1 LLSRVKVSFERV
13 RAEDREA
20 VERLLRFAPEVQLM
34 GLQGLFERWLS
45 EGLFIKAV
53 DAYGSTVG
61 VIHVRQ
67 VGDAVW
73 LEGIAVSQDIRRK
86 GIGS

>member
-13 RAEDREA
+13 TADDREA
-20 VERLLRFAPEVQLM
+20 VERLLRSAPEVQLM
-34 GLQGLFERWLS
+34 GLQGLFDRWLS

-61 VIHVRQ
+61 GYTRQ
-67 VGDAVW
+67 AG
-73 LEGIAVSQDIRRK
+73 RRR
-86 GIGS
+86 GVALRASP